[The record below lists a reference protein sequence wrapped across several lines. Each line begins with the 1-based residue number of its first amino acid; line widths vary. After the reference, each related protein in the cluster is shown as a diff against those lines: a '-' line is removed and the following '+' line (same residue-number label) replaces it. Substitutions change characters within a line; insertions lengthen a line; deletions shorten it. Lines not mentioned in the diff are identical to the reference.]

1 MKKRVFK
8 FLLVSV
14 FCGFYTLV
22 ATAATSLFSDYG
34 QIQNVQNYS
43 SNPFWSPNSPY
54 NQRLPQPVYVQG
66 ADLNTDD
73 CIKVV
78 QPLVAVQCAA
88 RDNCKNTTL
97 ADIRPTIMVQLSN
110 LPGHNYVSACSGFI
124 DGIFDSYV
132 AQYGNSIP
140 NRQVAF
146 PEATVPNPTVNN
158 VPTPTVNAPSPTPQL
173 QNPYKQPVPQWQQE
187 MDERSRELEELQRQ
201 NSAGNNQ
208 LSATAFPETYDD
220 LSFSEKVANMAAG
233 YEPFKDLKAYNEIDV
248 ISKEDYCPK
257 HLDAPGCEQYKAEA
271 EKAIAE
277 AKAEKAAAE
286 AKAQEAQT
294 NAQQQQVAG
303 NTPAQQKPQ
312 GKIFR
317 I

>member
-8 FLLVSV
+8 FLLISV
-14 FCGFYTLV
+14 FCGFYAFV

-54 NQRLPQPVYVQG
+54 NQLPQPVYVQG

-73 CIKVV
+73 CVKVV

-97 ADIRPTIMVQLSN
+97 ADIRPVIMVQLSN

-140 NRQVAF
+140 NRQIAF
-146 PEATVPNPTVNN
+146 PDATVPNPTVNN
-158 VPTPTVNAPSPTPQL
+158 VPMPTANAPSPTPQI
-173 QNPYKQPVPQWQQE
+173 QNPYKQTTPQWQQE

-208 LSATAFPETYDD
+208 LSATAFPTTYDD
-220 LSFSEKVANMAAG
+220 LSFSEKMG
-233 YEPFKDLKAYNEIDV
+233 LLQDSYEPYKDLDAYVELGNV
-248 ISKEDYCPK
+248 LSEDEYCSS
-257 HLDAPGCEQYKAEA
+257 HINAQGCEKYKARVEQ
-271 EKAIAE
+271 
-277 AKAEKAAAE
+277 AKTD
-286 AKAQEAQT
+286 T
-294 NAQQQQVAG
+294 N
-303 NTPAQQKPQ
+303 KPTEESKP
-312 GKIFR
+312 GPSTSKRKVFKI
-317 I
+317 

>member
-8 FLLVSV
+8 FLLISV
-14 FCGFYTLV
+14 FCGFYAFV

-73 CIKVV
+73 CVKVV

-97 ADIRPTIMVQLSN
+97 ADIRPVIMVQLSN

-140 NRQVAF
+140 NRQIAF
-146 PEATVPNPTVNN
+146 PDATVPNPTVNN
-158 VPTPTVNAPSPTPQL
+158 VPMPTANAPSPTPQI
-173 QNPYKQPVPQWQQE
+173 QNPYKQTTPQWQQE

-208 LSATAFPETYDD
+208 LSATAFPTTYDD
-220 LSFSEKVANMAAG
+220 LSFSEKMG
-233 YEPFKDLKAYNEIDV
+233 LLQDSYEPYKDLDAYVELGNV
-248 ISKEDYCPK
+248 LSEDEYCSS
-257 HLDAPGCEQYKAEA
+257 HINAQGCEKYKARVEQ
-271 EKAIAE
+271 
-277 AKAEKAAAE
+277 AKTD
-286 AKAQEAQT
+286 T
-294 NAQQQQVAG
+294 N
-303 NTPAQQKPQ
+303 KPTEESKP
-312 GKIFR
+312 GPSTSKRKVFKI
-317 I
+317 